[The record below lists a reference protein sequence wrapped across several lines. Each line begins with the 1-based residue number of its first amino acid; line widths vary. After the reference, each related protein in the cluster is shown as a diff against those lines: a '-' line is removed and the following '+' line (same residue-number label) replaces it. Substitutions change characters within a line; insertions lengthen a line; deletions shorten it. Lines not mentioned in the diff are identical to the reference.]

1 MKNKDILNNYI
12 SKNEL
17 EIENL
22 INDYYNYIY
31 LVVKN
36 MSSNAITD
44 EDIEEILSDT
54 FLAIWKN
61 HRKLNKTTNIK
72 AYLTGTAKNITRN
85 KYRETTMNLNISECE
100 EQLCMESNIEEFA
113 EEKEKIDE
121 VKKVIKT
128 LSEEEYYIF
137 VYFYYEGMKVKEIA
151 KRLNMTISN
160 VKVKLHRIRNLIK
173 DRLKNGGYGYEE

>member
-17 EIENL
+17 EVEKL

-36 MSSNAITD
+36 MSSIAITD

-54 FLAIWKN
+54 FFAIWKN
-61 HRKLNKTTNIK
+61 YRKLNKSTNIK
-72 AYLTGTAKNITRN
+72 AYLIGTAKNITRN
-85 KYRETTMNLNISECE
+85 KYRETTMNLNISEYE
-100 EQLCMESNIEEFA
+100 EQLCAEFNVEKFT
-113 EEKEKIDE
+113 EEKEKIAE
-121 VKKVIKT
+121 VKKIIKT
-128 LSEEEYYIF
+128 LSEEEYDIF
-137 VYFYYEGMKVKEIA
+137 VCFYYEGMKVKEIA
-151 KRLNMTISN
+151 KSLNMTVSN

-173 DRLKNGGYGYEE
+173 ENLKNGGYGYEK

>member
-36 MSSNAITD
+36 MSSIAITD

-61 HRKLNKTTNIK
+61 HRKLNKATNIK
-72 AYLTGTAKNITRN
+72 AYLLGTAKNITRN
-85 KYRETTMNLNISECE
+85 KYRETTMNLNISEYE
-100 EQLCMESNIEEFA
+100 EQIYTEFNVEKFA
-113 EEKEKIDE
+113 EEKEKIAE
-121 VKKVIKT
+121 VKEVIKT
-128 LSEEEYYIF
+128 LSKEEYDIF
-137 VYFYYEGMKVKEIA
+137 VYFYYEGMKIKEIA
-151 KRLNMTISN
+151 KNLNMTISN

-173 DRLKNGGYGYEE
+173 NRLKNGGYGYEE